1 MKIFDHLLNPPLSK
15 MTMVRN
21 IFTSYRKF
29 LAAPLVNED
38 EPVISIHILTS
49 FTRRRKRQRS
59 PRVWI
64 SAVLIFHSGD
74 SEPRI
79 KRSLDYSAFTNI
91 GMENEIDQDCE
102 AVYIATGVNRCAT
115 VMDKKAQ

>member
-1 MKIFDHLLNPPLSK
+1 MNIFDHLLNHPFQQNDNG
-15 MTMVRN
+15 RN

-29 LAAPLVNED
+29 LAVPLVNEVEWTSD
-38 EPVISIHILTS
+38 KYSYITS

-74 SEPRI
+74 SERWIIVPSPI
-79 KRSLDYSAFTNI
+79 
-91 GMENEIDQDCE
+91 
-102 AVYIATGVNRCAT
+102 
-115 VMDKKAQ
+115 